1 MGNNSDCDLSLNGMN
16 QEEKELLQKT
26 YELSEENNKILHG
39 LRRVNRWSYTMK
51 IFYWVF
57 IIMIAFSAY
66 FYVQPYVEILD
77 NAYNNIRNNVNT
89 INGVAKK
96 LPLSFQ

>member
-1 MGNNSDCDLSLNGMN
+1 MN

-26 YELSEENNKILHG
+26 FELSEENNKILRG
-39 LRRVNRWSYTMK
+39 LRSVNRWSYTMK
-51 IFYWVF
+51 IIYWAF
-57 IIMIAFSAY
+57 IIVVAFSAY

-77 NAYNNIRNNVNT
+77 NTYNNIRNNVNT
-89 INGVAKK
+89 LNSVAKK